1 MFFSR
6 MNSAAS
12 IFLLAFSALLTQ
24 GYAFTL
30 HPQLKS
36 THNLS
41 IQTNILLKRQGRCT
55 SCLKMTDIVD
65 QSSSKIVDKNSIAF
79 VEGCTIQTTKSIKAF
94 QVAASGRGSFD
105 GSTFV
110 PLEETDDTPR
120 NDKCLIMPV
129 GFRGTV
135 TRVYDVDEFDANHPI
150 IAKFMKGDAMGGEFE
165 PPITFLMHFDENEV
179 EVVE

>member
-1 MFFSR
+1 
-6 MNSAAS
+6 MNSAAA
-12 IFLLAFSALLTQ
+12 IFLLAFSAILTQ

-41 IQTNILLKRQGRCT
+41 LQTNILLKRQGRCT

-120 NDKCLIMPV
+120 ADKCLIMPV

-135 TRVYDVDEFDANHPI
+135 TRVYDVDEFDAIHPI

-165 PPITFLMHFDENEV
+165 PPFTFLMHFDENEV